1 MSVPSLEHI
10 ALHSINEQQ
19 AGNDESWI
27 DVLDARVKKRKLDET
42 SIEEEI
48 ESLKQSLDAKKK
60 VLATI
65 KREVKALTIAKEA
78 VGVSEG
84 LSE

>member
-1 MSVPSLEHI
+1 M
-10 ALHSINEQQ
+10 
-19 AGNDESWI
+19 
-27 DVLDARVKKRKLDET
+27 KKRKLDET

-78 VGVSEG
+78 VGGSEG
-84 LSE
+84 QSNVQPLGGSNP